1 MKLTL
6 VTGLTGLLLLGT
18 IVELLRRRQ
27 LREKYGM
34 LWLAVLVI
42 VIPLSLFP
50 RLLDNVAELLG
61 VASGVSLVLFLG
73 IVFLLLVCVHLSWEV
88 SALEEETRTLAEDF
102 ALLRAADRR
111 RTGQP
116 ETNWCRPMVNGK
128 RTLIIIPALNE
139 SGSIADVVGEVR
151 GELPGVDVLV
161 VDDGSTDR
169 TAAVAAAAGALV
181 AKLPYNLGVGGA
193 MRLGYR
199 YARDHDYDVAIQ
211 IDADGQHDPRYVP
224 EARRPARR
232 QRPGHR
238 RPLRR
243 RGRLQGPRP
252 PPLGDGACSPRCCPG
267 SPSTKL
273 TDTTSGFRAANR
285 RVIEM
290 FASWYPAE
298 YLGDTV
304 ETLVHTARRGYRIR
318 QVPVAMRKRMAGTPS
333 HSPAKAM
340 IYLGRAFAV
349 LTLALIRR

>member
-1 MKLTL
+1 
-6 VTGLTGLLLLGT
+6 
-18 IVELLRRRQ
+18 
-27 LREKYGM
+27 
-34 LWLAVLVI
+34 
-42 VIPLSLFP
+42 
-50 RLLDNVAELLG
+50 
-61 VASGVSLVLFLG
+61 
-73 IVFLLLVCVHLSWEV
+73 
-88 SALEEETRTLAEDF
+88 
-102 ALLRAADRR
+102 
-111 RTGQP
+111 
-116 ETNWCRPMVNGK
+116 MVNGK

-169 TAAVAAAAGALV
+169 TAAVAVAAGARV

-199 YARDHDYDVAIQ
+199 YARDNDYDVAIQ

-224 EARRPARR
+224 KLVDLLDDNDLVIGARFAGEGDYNVR
-232 QRPGHR
+232 
-238 RPLRR
+238 
-243 RGRLQGPRP
+243 GPRRWAMVM
-252 PPLGDGACSPRCCPG
+252 LSAVLSKVAR
-267 SPSTKL
+267 TKL

-290 FASWYPAE
+290 FATWYPAE

-304 ETLVHTARRGYRIR
+304 ETLVHTARRGYRIK

-333 HSPAKAM
+333 HSPARAM